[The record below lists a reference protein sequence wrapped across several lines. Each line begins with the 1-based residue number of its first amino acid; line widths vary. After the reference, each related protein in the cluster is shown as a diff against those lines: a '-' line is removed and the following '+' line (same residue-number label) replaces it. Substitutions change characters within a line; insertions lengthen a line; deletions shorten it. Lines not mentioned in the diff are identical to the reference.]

1 MHGVPTGEAT
11 RCGMITG
18 KGDAEKQDFS
28 YAENFADL
36 PILA

>member
-1 MHGVPTGEAT
+1 MQS
-11 RCGMITG
+11 CGLITG

-36 PILA
+36 LIFA